1 MKEKWMRAASP
12 ASVTQAAHRWTKK
25 PEKGAEYLNSAAGL
39 A

>member
-12 ASVTQAAHRWTKK
+12 ASVTQAAHRRTKK
-25 PEKGAEYLNSAAGL
+25 PKKAAKYLNSAAGL